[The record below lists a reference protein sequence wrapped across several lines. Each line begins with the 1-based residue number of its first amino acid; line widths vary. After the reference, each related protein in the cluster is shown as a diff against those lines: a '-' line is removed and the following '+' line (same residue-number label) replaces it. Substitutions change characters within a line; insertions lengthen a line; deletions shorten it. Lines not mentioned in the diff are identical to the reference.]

1 MKTANVTLE
10 VVTTKKKATFNIYVQ
25 RTSEEI
31 FNMGNSSFLVNISK
45 TVFKN
50 GKFIFAKVKY
60 CTKGYD
66 VMEYVHY
73 PFGAFGIQI
82 RCNTLGKPVSDKKEK
97 IASVVYDYSGNPSNV
112 SWRLIDTAIVTPN
125 YETVDSNYILNFK

>member
-1 MKTANVTLE
+1 MNTANVTLE
-10 VVTTKKKATFNIYVQ
+10 IVSTKKTATFNFYIQ
-25 RTSEEI
+25 RTSDEI

-50 GKFIFAKVKY
+50 GKFLFAKVKY